1 MSFAGRTGH
10 IFIEVIF
17 FMERFIWNDWSMRAR
32 DQVLEFVVYLGS
44 VPNNAEATQSI
55 NNQPSAANQSKID
68 PPGDGGS
75 ISNWPD

>member
-1 MSFAGRTGH
+1 
-10 IFIEVIF
+10 
-17 FMERFIWNDWSMRAR
+17 MRAR

-75 ISNWPD
+75 ISN